1 MGDTVVCRFVVVPD
15 RMMALDLLLRL
26 RSHARLV
33 SYPSGRPGPLSAAG
47 LATGLKG
54 VRGLADVE
62 TAVRGAYGFLG

>member
-1 MGDTVVCRFVVVPD
+1 MGDKVVCRFVVAPD
-15 RMMALDLLLRL
+15 RMMAADPLLRL

-33 SYPSGRPGPLSAAG
+33 SYPSGRGPLSAAD
-47 LATGLKG
+47 LATRLKG